1 MHHQGQGKEVEKVD
15 FYKYLGVHINS
26 KLDWTHNTDAL
37 YRKGQTLTFLLFF
50 AVVCWGGGIEAG
62 EANKLNKLVKKASS
76 VVGLELDSLEV
87 VGFRVLGPSD
97 PLSVQLGGSVML
109 PCYVETPLPMDE
121 LEVEWKRTDTLVHL
135 WQNGQSEPESQNQ
148 DYRERAHFFS
158 EEVKHGNF
166 SLLLTNVTSKDAGV
180 YRCVVNAEKESN
192 EASIEIKEPDHLIV
206 TGGHA
211 VSAHAGED
219 VTLNCSIKSHL
230 PLEQIEQIEWRK
242 VNESILVLLYVNGEV
257 LTDSSDERYRDR
269 VELFSNEEVQKG
281 NFSLRLKNVRTEDKG
296 MFMCVAFH
304 GDLSANATV
313 EVQQLEIEMPPKTS
327 KQPKDSQLLALA
339 VDISACDVANQE
351 ASDEE
356 IPQMWET
363 ISNRILQTINK
374 RFDKFEQSFQHLQTT
389 LQSVTERMEAAEG
402 HVNNH
407 SQP

>member
-1 MHHQGQGKEVEKVD
+1 MSEVKS
-15 FYKYLGVHINS
+15 LW
-26 KLDWTHNTDAL
+26 LMT
-37 YRKGQTLTFLLFF
+37 
-50 AVVCWGGGIEAG
+50 
-62 EANKLNKLVKKASS
+62 KKNN
-76 VVGLELDSLEV
+76 GR
-87 VGFRVLGPSD
+87 FRVLGPSD

-148 DYRERAHFFS
+148 DYRQRAHFFS

-180 YRCVVNAEKESN
+180 YRCVVYTEKESD
-192 EASIEIKEPDHLIV
+192 EASIEIKEADHLIV

-211 VSAHAGED
+211 VSAHASED

-242 VNESILVLLYVNGEV
+242 VDESILVLLYVNGEV

-296 MFMCVAFH
+296 RFMCVAFH
-304 GDLSANATV
+304 GDLSANTTV
-313 EVQQLEIEMPPKTS
+313 EVQQL
-327 KQPKDSQLLALA
+327 D
-339 VDISACDVANQE
+339 
-351 ASDEE
+351 
-356 IPQMWET
+356 
-363 ISNRILQTINK
+363 
-374 RFDKFEQSFQHLQTT
+374 FSF
-389 LQSVTERMEAAEG
+389 SMI
-402 HVNNH
+402 
-407 SQP
+407 

>member
-1 MHHQGQGKEVEKVD
+1 MDRMVLI
-15 FYKYLGVHINS
+15 FLPTLIINC
-26 KLDWTHNTDAL
+26 D
-37 YRKGQTLTFLLFF
+37 
-50 AVVCWGGGIEAG
+50 
-62 EANKLNKLVKKASS
+62 
-76 VVGLELDSLEV
+76 
-87 VGFRVLGPSD
+87 GFRVLGPSD
-97 PLSVQLGGSVML
+97 PLSIQLGGSVML

-180 YRCVVNAEKESN
+180 YRCVIYTGKESN
-192 EASIEIKEPDHLIV
+192 EASIEIKEADHLIV

-211 VSAHAGED
+211 VSAYADED

-242 VNESILVLLYVNGEV
+242 VDENILVLLYEYGEV

-304 GDLSANATV
+304 EDLSANATV
-313 EVQQLEIEMPPKTS
+313 EVQQLGLSYLHYGIFFLCFVALGSLLLSFPAFISVKNNNYSRRSLAIQYTLVVLPNTALFFAFILWGVTDGTHWTS
-327 KQPKDSQLLALA
+327 YFR
-339 VDISACDVANQE
+339 C
-351 ASDEE
+351 
-356 IPQMWET
+356 
-363 ISNRILQTINK
+363 
-374 RFDKFEQSFQHLQTT
+374 H
-389 LQSVTERMEAAEG
+389 
-402 HVNNH
+402 
-407 SQP
+407 